1 MSKPYVL
8 LSAAVSLDGY
18 LDDTGPERLLLSSPA
33 DFDRVDEVRASVD
46 AILVGAGTIRADNPR
61 LLVNSPERRA
71 ARVAAG
77 LPEYPLKVTVSGS
90 GELDPAAQFWHTG
103 GDKVLYTT
111 EKGAERARAAGLA
124 ADVVALGGFESGGFE
139 LGRSNTGGAEAG
151 GPNAG
156 GGEPGGLNA
165 GGAEAGGLNAGG
177 AEAGGLNAGGAEAG
191 GLNAGGA
198 NAGGPE
204 SGGSGL
210 DWRALLADLHARGVR
225 RLMVEGGGRIHTQ
238 LLQQELADELQLVLA
253 PLFVGDPAAPR
264 LFGPGGYQP
273 GRLRLVETRRIQD
286 VVLMRYEPT
295 APGAG
300 GSVSAADHHWLRL
313 ACELAERCPPSETAF
328 SVGAVVVAADG
339 TELARGHSR
348 EGGDPVVHAEEAA
361 LAKIDAGDARL
372 ASATVY
378 SSLEPC
384 ARRAS
389 RPAACARLIL
399 DAGVR
404 RVVTG
409 WREPDTFV
417 AGADGSGLLA
427 AGGVDVVVLPE
438 YEALAKAP
446 NRHLAG

>member
-1 MSKPYVL
+1 MPYPYVL

-71 ARVAAG
+71 ARVADG

-90 GELDPAAQFWHTG
+90 GDLDPTARFWHTG
-103 GDKVLYTT
+103 GEKVLYTT
-111 EKGAERARAAGLA
+111 DKGAERARALGIA
-124 ADVVALGGFESGGFE
+124 ADVLPLGD
-139 LGRSNTGGAEAG
+139 A
-151 GPNAG
+151 
-156 GGEPGGLNA
+156 
-165 GGAEAGGLNAGG
+165 
-177 AEAGGLNAGGAEAG
+177 
-191 GLNAGGA
+191 
-198 NAGGPE
+198 
-204 SGGSGL
+204 L
-210 DWRALLADLHARGVR
+210 DWRRLLEHLHDVRGVR

-238 LLQQELADELQLVLA
+238 LMTEGLADELQLVLA
-253 PLFVGDPAAPR
+253 PLFVGDPDAPR
-264 LFGPGGYQP
+264 LFGPGAYQG
-273 GRLRLVETRRIQD
+273 GRLRLLETRPIGD

-295 APGAG
+295 APGTGALP
-300 GSVSAADHHWLRL
+300 SAADRHWLAL
-313 ACELAERCPPSETAF
+313 ACELAAQCPPSETAF

-348 EGGDPVVHAEEAA
+348 EGEDPVVHAEEAA
-361 LAKIDAGDARL
+361 LAKADPTDPRL
-372 ASATVY
+372 AGATVY

-389 RPAACARLIL
+389 RPAPCARLIL

-404 RVVTG
+404 RVVTA

-417 AGADGSGLLA
+417 TDADGSAVLA
-427 AGGVDVVVLPE
+427 EGGATVVVLPE
-438 YEALAKAP
+438 FEQRAKAP
-446 NRHLAG
+446 NAHLLGG

>member
-1 MSKPYVL
+1 MPYPYVL

-71 ARVAAG
+71 GRVADG

-90 GELDPAAQFWHTG
+90 GDLDPAARFWHTG
-103 GDKVLYTT
+103 GEKVLYTT
-111 EKGAERARAAGLA
+111 DKGAERARALGIA
-124 ADVVALGGFESGGFE
+124 ADVVPLGD
-139 LGRSNTGGAEAG
+139 A
-151 GPNAG
+151 
-156 GGEPGGLNA
+156 
-165 GGAEAGGLNAGG
+165 
-177 AEAGGLNAGGAEAG
+177 
-191 GLNAGGA
+191 
-198 NAGGPE
+198 
-204 SGGSGL
+204 L
-210 DWRALLADLHARGVR
+210 DWRRLLEHLHDVRGVR

-238 LLQQELADELQLVLA
+238 LTTQGLADELQLVLA
-253 PLFVGDPAAPR
+253 PLFVGDPDAPR
-264 LFGPGGYQP
+264 LFGPGSYQG
-273 GRLRLVETRRIQD
+273 GRLRLVETRPLGD

-295 APGAG
+295 APGTGALP
-300 GSVSAADHHWLRL
+300 SAADRHWLAL
-313 ACELAERCPPSETAF
+313 ACDLAAQCPPSGTAF

-348 EGGDPVVHAEEAA
+348 EGDDPVVHAEEAA
-361 LAKIDAGDARL
+361 LAKADPTDPRL
-372 ASATVY
+372 AGATVY

-389 RPAACARLIL
+389 RPAPCARLIL

-404 RVVTG
+404 RVVTA

-417 AGADGSGLLA
+417 TDADGSAVLTD
-427 AGGVDVVVLPE
+427 GGATVLVLPDFE
-438 YEALAKAP
+438 QRAKAP
-446 NRHLAG
+446 NAHLLGG